1 MLAGKP
7 ALFLIVGTTMLTL
20 LLPVGVAAESPWRD
34 PHPQRLDGF
43 VEGREFLYNSSSFI
57 NRFSYRQL
65 SDMPA
70 PGDDGLSGTGGSV
83 TGDELYLE
91 TNLQK
96 TLYFD
101 DDRYGIVARV
111 QRREDFDGR
120 FDRQLLGVVRRF
132 GDSWRAMF
140 SADVSGDKGEVD
152 FQYEL
157 TWQPDN
163 DRRLRLALIQVDRLY
178 NNKGNSD
185 NKYERTPV
193 TLFAHYQQR
202 LKSGL
207 GVDLAVNYSPHAQ
220 YEDRSNALYVRGD
233 QLRVAGA
240 LSADVSPSWRSGLS
254 FRLENTGREFRAL
267 MADSGA
273 GREDFDR
280 RLRSVTLSVRS
291 DASTEFHAGLRHFV
305 LEEQGWF
312 GQNLASTGFNRH
324 SETLLFAGMT
334 VARRATSWWEPT
346 LTIGGIDVDRVL
358 QQRPADNRRDEDVL
372 ARLTLPWRYV
382 VHQQSGAILTLNP
395 TLNLDSLKFG
405 GGNIQLH
412 WPF

>member
-1 MLAGKP
+1 MLPGKP
-7 ALFLIVGTTMLTL
+7 TRLSIVGIAALAI
-20 LLPVGVAAESPWRD
+20 LPAVVSADSPWRD

-43 VEGREFLYNSSSFI
+43 VQGREFLYNSASFI

-65 SDMPA
+65 SDFPA
-70 PGDDGLSGTGGSV
+70 PGEDGLSGSGGSIS
-83 TGDELYLE
+83 GDELYLE

-132 GDSWRAMF
+132 GEDWQAAF
-140 SADVSGDKGEVD
+140 AADVSGDKGDID
-152 FQYEL
+152 FQYEV
-157 TWQPDN
+157 TWHPDDN
-163 DRRLRLALIQVDRLY
+163 RKLRLALVQVDRLY
-178 NNKGNSD
+178 NNKGNSN
-185 NKYERTPV
+185 NKYQRTPV
-193 TLFAHYQQR
+193 TLFAHYQQQ
-202 LKSGL
+202 LSTGL
-207 GVDLAVNYSPHAQ
+207 GLDLAVNYSPHAQ
-220 YEDRSNALYVRGD
+220 YEDRDSNLYIRGD

-240 LSADVSPSWRSGLS
+240 VHIDVATGWQAGLS
-254 FRLENTGREFRAL
+254 FKTESTRREFRAL
-267 MADSGA
+267 TPGNSDPRDS
-273 GREDFDR
+273 FDR
-280 RLRSVTLSVRS
+280 EMRSVTLSVRS
-291 DASTEFHAGLRHFV
+291 EAATQMHGGIHYLTLD
-305 LEEQGWF
+305 EQGWF
-312 GQNLASTGFNRH
+312 GSNLATSGFHKR
-324 SETLLFAGMT
+324 EDVLLFAGMT
-334 VARRATSWWEPT
+334 LARRASSWWQPT
-346 LTIGGIDVDRVL
+346 LTIGAIDVDRQL
-358 QQRPADNRRDEDVL
+358 TQRPADNRRDDDWQ

>member
-7 ALFLIVGTTMLTL
+7 ALFAIVGRSAL
-20 LLPVGVAAESPWRD
+20 LLLLASGAYADSPWRD

-43 VEGREFLYNSSSFI
+43 VEGREFLYNSASFI

-65 SDMPA
+65 SAMPA
-70 PGDDGLSGTGGSV
+70 PGEDGLSGTGGSI

-101 DDRYGIVARV
+101 NDRYGIIARV

-120 FDRQLLGVVRRF
+120 FDRQLLGIVRRF
-132 GDSWRAMF
+132 GDDWRAIF

-152 FQYEL
+152 FQYEAI
-157 TWQPDN
+157 WRPDEN
-163 DRRLRLALIQVDRLY
+163 RRLRLALIQVDRLY

-193 TLFAHYQQR
+193 TLFAHYRQR
-202 LKSGL
+202 LASGL
-207 GVDLAVNYSPHAQ
+207 TADLAVNYSPHAQ
-220 YEDRSNALYVRGD
+220 YEDRDNGLYIRGD
-233 QLRVAGA
+233 QLRVNAEIGVDMA
-240 LSADVSPSWRSGLS
+240 PSWRSELA
-254 FRLENTGREFRAL
+254 FQLEDTGREFRAL
-267 MADSGA
+267 IPGSNA
-273 GREDFDR
+273 GQQSFSR
-280 RLRSVTLSVRS
+280 RLRSVSLSVKS
-291 DASTEFHAGLRHFV
+291 DMSAQFHAGLRHFV
-305 LEEQGWF
+305 LDEQGWF
-312 GQNLASTGFNRH
+312 GQNLASTGFHRRH
-324 SETLLFAGMT
+324 ETLLFASLK
-334 VARRATSWWEPT
+334 VARRASSWWEPT
-346 LTIGGIDVDRVL
+346 LTIGDIDVDRVL
-358 QQRPADNRRDEDVL
+358 WQRPADNHRDDDVL

-382 VHQQSGAILTLNP
+382 VHQQSGATLTLNP

-412 WPF
+412 WLF